1 MRNKHDA
8 GIKEMCSTGT
18 DFGRCSNFTL
28 EPEQEPTVIA
38 CLTGRDA
45 QEVFILDLSKYRAAF
60 QGDCDSCEKSGTV
73 PIFTILSF
81 PHKHIP
87 S

>member
-1 MRNKHDA
+1 MMQASRKCVLA
-8 GIKEMCSTGT
+8 TGT

-28 EPEQEPTVIA
+28 EPEQEPPVIG

-81 PHKHIP
+81 PQKQIP